1 MKLIKFALFLSCF
14 LIPLPSFA
22 ATSPLAF
29 GVVPPVQFPP
39 DDFNITG
46 ARFSLL
52 WGRHRDVYGLD
63 IGALGNITEQRFVG
77 MGLSGGFNYT
87 QGQTTIIGAQIA
99 GGANVNTNKTNVYG
113 VQFALGFNSNT
124 ATSSV
129 TGLQLALA
137 NLSGHTHIYGIQA
150 GVYNHAQAV
159 YGLQIG
165 LVNVATSL
173 HGVQIGLI
181 NFHHKGIFAVSP
193 ILNIGF

>member
-1 MKLIKFALFLSCF
+1 MKLIKFALFLICF
-14 LIPLPSFA
+14 SVTTPSFA

-29 GVVPPVQFPP
+29 GIVPPVQFPP

-77 MGLSGGFNYT
+77 LGLSGGFNYT
-87 QGQTTIIGAQIA
+87 QGQTTILGAQIA
-99 GGANVNTNKTNVYG
+99 GGANINTNKTNVYG
-113 VQFALGFNSNT
+113 VQVALGFNSNT

-137 NLSGHTHIYGIQA
+137 NLSSHTHIYGIQA
-150 GVYNHAQAV
+150 GIYNHAQAV

-165 LVNVATSL
+165 LVNVASSL